1 MEKKVVKKIHK
12 NPFSG
17 IKLPPITKCKKSDV
31 RTILDV
37 DPQYFSLVEGRP
49 IKTNTSINKYKQ
61 NIRNIALKRTLHGF
75 LTDEILRINREIET
89 ERKIYNTASKHFE
102 EYQHSFDKFLADD
115 NNKTIVIMKTSDN
128 LAKELSNE
136 TEEHKKANFELA
148 TIKSKLQYI
157 NETLQILLS
166 FQCFLHKAAPIL
178 WQEKYNINLN
188 LEHLEILSM
197 DSDIFVEIHINLIR
211 ERLSKLPP
219 SRLYF
224 KTPDQLLIVFDLL
237 EKQNLNYLLVT
248 EELNVEKNKFL
259 KSLGFLKNL
268 LGNELEFIKA
278 KMKKIEELIVWNKH
292 REIELKEIF
301 FQILEDKMQYLVS
314 SETVLQI
321 FNYVEFA
328 YEQVIASNDANLSSL
343 DMTVALEEEYNNLML
358 DLSAFDLDVI
368 KAIEKETY
376 QNEAKET
383 KQAKIASKLLK
394 DVNKLNKRLKSSY
407 EPSRKKAYE

>member
-148 TIKSKLQYI
+148 TIK
-157 NETLQILLS
+157 
-166 FQCFLHKAAPIL
+166 
-178 WQEKYNINLN
+178 
-188 LEHLEILSM
+188 
-197 DSDIFVEIHINLIR
+197 
-211 ERLSKLPP
+211 ERLNKLPP